1 MGGAKGEPGK
11 YLERHSR
18 GRGRIPK
25 ATRTLWLVG
34 LSQYNRHATAP
45 LFKNLNKSERSRT
58 DQARKCEQSR
68 TPVSTTGVRCKL
80 QGAGVNLCC
89 CYFLLARS
97 TIRNSVRTA
106 IPVGPFDR

>member
-25 ATRTLWLVG
+25 ATRTLWLVA
-34 LSQYNRHATAP
+34 LRQYNRHATAP
-45 LFKNLNKSERSRT
+45 QLKKLNKSERCRT
-58 DQARKCEQSR
+58 DQTRKCEQAR
-68 TPVSTTGVRCKL
+68 TPVSTTGVRYRL
-80 QGAGVNLCC
+80 QPLI
-89 CYFLLARS
+89 YFELARS
-97 TIRNSVRTA
+97 TMRNSVRTV